1 MPRSTSTDIGIRGI
15 AAVAMVF
22 RELQRG
28 EQGLSGPRAWLVDLD
43 GTLYHAA
50 PVKLAMAFELALAG
64 LRVAPLL
71 RRFRAEHE
79 RVRQG
84 PEDAAGDPFAR
95 QLASAALALG
105 VAPATLNGVVEEWMF
120 ARPGKWLR
128 LARRRGFLAEL
139 AGFRAAGGKSALVSD
154 YPALRKL
161 AALGAAELFDA
172 VVAAGEPGG
181 PRRLKPSPEGYL
193 AAATRLGV
201 APAECLVIGDRE
213 DADGEA
219 ARRAGMAFRRV
230 SGL

>member
-1 MPRSTSTDIGIRGI
+1 MLISTSTDIGSRGI
-15 AAVAMVF
+15 TAVAMVF
-22 RELQRG
+22 RELERG

-50 PVKLAMAFELALAG
+50 PLRLAMACELALAG

-79 RVRQG
+79 RLR
-84 PEDAAGDPFAR
+84 DTADAAAGDPFAR
-95 QLASAALALG
+95 QIAGAALALRID
-105 VAPATLNGVVEEWMF
+105 PLTLRSVVEEWMIE
-120 ARPGKWLR
+120 RPGKWLR

-139 AGFRAAGGKSALVSD
+139 AAFRGAGGKSALVSD
-154 YPALRKL
+154 YPASRKL
-161 AALGAAELFDA
+161 SALGAAELFDA
-172 VVAAGEPGG
+172 VVACGEPGG
-181 PRRLKPSPEGYL
+181 PRGLKPSPESYL
-193 AAATRLGV
+193 AAATLLGV
-201 APAECLVIGDRE
+201 TPSECLVIGDRE